1 MVGSAHAGCAPPD
14 CAPAEGWDNFANN
27 LGSDLAPLLALF
39 GEQVTTQ
46 YLSETLNWRDCLL
59 FALAPIGII
68 TAMVAAIRVAGSSML
83 RSVIGRA
90 KESRGDVEADLMS
103 STSSD
108 VCELWSGEDVVRV
121 LGSPKLLQLVYVESQ
136 AGDKETAGI
145 FNFQDTTTRDKFY
158 KKQQKQGDAK
168 PPRANETPAAGGAV
182 QSPPPDP
189 TLYSDIEKW
198 QARNSPPN
206 LSLNVSIKPIPLW
219 YMVVFLIVGIFVQGA
234 VLVLAAVSQYKLR
247 LPKNNASI
255 PGYAFPVFLIGTVTL
270 AGGMFLCARAIET
283 STKET
288 TWEPVDPKTTPTR
301 VVWLQQGGQKV
312 GDQEFESFARVS
324 TEHSPGII
332 HTSQKVETNGARTAL
347 VTTAVCIT
355 LLGFIA
361 QFFGLRATHSS
372 VIVFQLCA
380 ILFMTGLRSYAH
392 LDRENH
398 NHITKPDMVKGYEL
412 DWLAKNLK
420 NCSTWKVVIVPYQ
433 VPKDSPTEP
442 QAIRTSPSQPAEA
455 DEKQDPA
462 LAAECAVELMPVAVM
477 RTRARL
483 ARLSGDWDLE
493 SRKKVAVLQSA
504 IEGTMNDVFANM
516 KLKKDGNGGSSFE
529 WDVPVRARL
538 NDDGRQAQNCEVKL
552 TLTREKDET
561 GSWGGWKADKSELEA
576 ILCLWVSSLAEFD
589 RKQAKESRLRLKQVR
604 LLGPATLATAI
615 DYKLWL
621 HRGTKPRRA
630 KIDRRKERYFGWSGS
645 LSDEHLCVD
654 AEQDLETLCAQ
665 GLYTL
670 FLKELVGLVEE
681 VGGITTQRAND
692 SNRGL
697 SPSVKSEHSWEHL
710 YLSNTNLASIA
721 QIFAQCGLG
730 TIEDAYQCIIP
741 AFNAVQKPPYPDEI
755 YSSARKTSKALSK
768 EQKWEDVAEID
779 SWLYLNS
786 SPINAPT
793 SVIKAEAAQ
802 RLRALCERLL
812 SGIKKGEANENL
824 QILWKIV
831 DSECLILSTGDSSKD
846 LSFSM
851 LTRCM
856 TYWRIHC
863 PADSQGFPKLVSD
876 TIEFLIEDEVRE
888 GMRENVQR
896 GWEGGL
902 FKESE
907 SFAKFLFNQIYNGFF
922 EEKKDPDSLA
932 LVIALIRE
940 QSGDAFFGKEIEMYL
955 NNPASLK
962 IAADTT
968 VNAQFGTPNI
978 DTPIDLLLSR
988 HILSPLQLAASI
1000 GNKGTVERLV
1010 LDAEAEVNAKP
1021 AQYGGRTALQAAAS
1035 GGHCEVVKFLLERGA
1050 DPKAEPAPI
1059 EGRTALQA
1067 AAGAGNREIV
1077 ELLLE
1082 AGINADAGEC
1092 DGRTA
1097 LQAAAEGGHAD
1108 IVQFLLDKGA
1118 TVNERPAPRCGRTA
1132 LQAAA
1137 GAGHSDIVSKLLELG
1152 AKINETPQSVC
1163 GRTALQAAAE
1173 NGHEEIV
1180 ELLLTNGANVDAEPA
1195 WVYGRTAL
1203 QAAAEA
1209 GHGEVLKLLLRA
1221 KANINAKAG
1230 MFAGRTALQAAV
1242 EGGHR
1247 NTTKILLGLNPD
1259 INAPPVKELGTTV
1272 LQAALEKG
1280 DPKTIELIMASDSF
1294 DVEAVL
1300 HSAVERGQ
1308 KEVLKQLLASKDVDW
1323 HRKIGVLNETPLHQ
1337 AVRHRHDEVFRRL
1350 LGNKDIDPNVTD
1362 AEGCSPLFTA
1372 VSLGNEKA
1380 VELLVSNPKVD
1391 VNLADS
1397 IQRTPV
1403 FMAASRGHV
1412 GVISLLLKR
1421 PEMDVNRVSSD
1432 GRTPLHEAAVKGHD
1446 AVISL
1451 LLGREGL
1458 DIDTTDVRGVTPLQL
1473 ASHAKL
1479 EVAVGA
1485 LLSWGGVEVNHRDA
1499 RGLTPL
1505 MAAASV
1511 GADAVVRRLLA
1522 RSEILLDLPD
1532 SEGYSP
1538 LLVAARNGHQAVLEQ
1553 LLAKGADVN
1562 HQNLQQA
1569 TALHMAASAGHI
1581 TIVEM
1586 LLKAEGVQ
1594 ADLPDTLQWT
1604 PLTCAAV
1611 NGCHK
1616 VVQQL
1621 QAKGVNVNHRTVNQE
1636 TSLLLAAKQGH
1647 ESIVKMLLATQG
1659 IDIHIP
1665 DSSGNSPLN
1674 EAARGGHLSVVEQL
1688 LKEDVEIN
1696 HPNKQQ
1702 ATPLLLA
1709 AVNGHD
1715 LVVKRLLKVS
1725 GIDVNLPNTDGDTPL
1740 FLAAK
1745 LGHYLV
1751 VEQLLTKDVDLD
1763 APSTTGSTPLLGA
1776 AKEGYEVIVKQ
1787 LLDKGVDVNQ
1797 QNSHKTTALS
1807 ISAEFGRNTVV
1818 EALLKAEKVD
1828 VNLMDGDGNTPLLRA
1843 AQRGHEEVVKLL
1855 LAAKEI
1861 NVNCAKSDKHTPLM
1875 LAVTFRHEGVVEQL
1889 LAHKDINVNLLDAY
1903 GNTIQSHAWNRATR
1917 MLLEQARTAQRVPKP
1932 TQG

>member
-68 TAMVAAIRVAGSSML
+68 TAIVAAIRVAGNSML

-108 VCELWSGEDVVRV
+108 VCELWSGGGVVRV

-145 FNFQDTTTRDKFY
+145 FNFQDTTTQDKFY

-168 PPRANETPAAGGAV
+168 TPRANETLAAGSAV

-206 LSLNVSIKPIPLW
+206 LSLNVSIKPIPLQR
-219 YMVVFLIVGIFVQGA
+219 MVVFLIVGIFVQGA

-288 TWEPVDPKTTPTR
+288 TWEPLDPETTR
-301 VVWLQQGGQKV
+301 AVWLQQGGQKV

-324 TEHSPGII
+324 AVCSPGVI
-332 HTSQKVETNGARTAL
+332 HTSQKAKTDGRTAL
-347 VTTAVCIT
+347 VATAVCIT

-372 VIVFQLCA
+372 VIVLQLCA
-380 ILFMTGLRSYAH
+380 ILLMTALRSYAH
-392 LDRENH
+392 VDRENH
-398 NHITKPDMVKGYEL
+398 NHITQPDMVKGYEL

-420 NCSTWKVVIVPYQ
+420 HCSTWKVVIVPRR
-433 VPKDSPTEP
+433 VSKDSPTEP
-442 QAIRTSPSQPAEA
+442 KAIRTSPSQPAEA
-455 DEKQDPA
+455 DEKRDPA
-462 LAAECAVELMPVAVM
+462 LAAECAVELMPVVVM

-516 KLKKDGNGGSSFE
+516 KLKEDRNSESLFE
-529 WDVPVRARL
+529 WGLPVRARPSDNGGL
-538 NDDGRQAQNCEVKL
+538 AENCEVKL

-561 GSWGGWKADKSELEA
+561 GSWGGWKADESELEA

-589 RKQAKESRLRLKQVR
+589 RKKAKKGNLRLKQVR
-604 LLGPATLATAI
+604 LLGPASIATEI
-615 DYKLWL
+615 YCKLWL
-621 HRGTKPRRA
+621 HPETKPRRA
-630 KIDRRKERYFGWSGS
+630 KLDCKSERYFGWSGS
-645 LSDEHLCVD
+645 WSDEYLCVD
-654 AEQDLETLCAQ
+654 TKQDLEALCAQ
-665 GLYTL
+665 GFYTL
-670 FLKELVGLVEE
+670 FLERLGGWVGE
-681 VGGITTQRAND
+681 VGGTTTQRAND
-692 SNRGL
+692 FNRGL
-697 SPSVKSEHSWEHL
+697 SPFAESESSGEHL
-710 YLSNTNLASIA
+710 YLSNTNLTSIA
-721 QIFAQCGLG
+721 QIFVQCGLG
-730 TIEDAYQCIIP
+730 TIEDAYQCIVP
-741 AFNAVQKPPYPDEI
+741 AFNAVQQSSYLDEI
-755 YSSARKTSKALSK
+755 YNSARKTSKALSK
-768 EQKWEDVAEID
+768 EQKWKDVAEID

-786 SPINAPT
+786 SPINAPA
-793 SVIKAEAAQ
+793 SVIEAEAAQ

-812 SGIKKGEANENL
+812 SGIKKGEANEDL

-831 DSECLILSTGDSSKD
+831 DSECLVLSTGDSSKD

-856 TYWRIHC
+856 TYWRINS
-863 PADSQGFPKLVSD
+863 AAKSQGFPELVWK
-876 TIEFLIEDEVRE
+876 TIEFLTSGKVRE
-888 GMRENVQR
+888 GMRRDVQR
-896 GWEGGL
+896 GWEDGV

-907 SFAKFLFNQIYNGFF
+907 SFAKFLFNQIYNGLF
-922 EEKKDPDSLA
+922 EEQKGPDSLA

-955 NNPASLK
+955 NNPVSLK
-962 IAADTT
+962 IAADTPA
-968 VNAQFGTPNI
+968 NPPPEAPCI
-978 DTPIDLLLSR
+978 DIPIDLLLSR
-988 HILSPLQLAASI
+988 QYLSPLQLAAGI
-1000 GNKGTVERLV
+1000 GNKGVVERLV
-1010 LDAEAEVNAKP
+1010 LDAGAEVNAEP
-1021 AQYGGRTALQAAAS
+1021 AQLGGRTALQAAAS
-1035 GGHCEVVKFLLERGA
+1035 GGHYEVVKFLLERSA
-1050 DPKAEPAPI
+1050 DPKARPAPI

-1067 AAGAGNREIV
+1067 AAGAGNRAIV

-1082 AGINADAGEC
+1082 AGVNADAGEFG
-1092 DGRTA
+1092 GRTA
-1097 LQAAAEGGHAD
+1097 LQAAAEGGHKD
-1108 IVQFLLDKGA
+1108 IVQFLHAKGA
-1118 TVNERPAPRCGRTA
+1118 AVNGPPARYNGRTA

-1137 GAGHSDIVSKLLELG
+1137 GAGHSDIVHQLLELG
-1152 AKINETPQSVC
+1152 ATINETPKSVC
-1163 GRTALQAAAE
+1163 GRTALQAAAQ

-1180 ELLLTNGANVDAEPA
+1180 ELLLTNRANVDAEPA
-1195 WVYGRTAL
+1195 WVDGRTAL
-1203 QAAAEA
+1203 QAAAGA

-1221 KANINAKAG
+1221 KADVNAKASVRS
-1230 MFAGRTALQAAV
+1230 GRTALQAAV
-1242 EGGHR
+1242 EGGHK
-1247 NTTKILLGLNPD
+1247 NTVNTLLWSNAD
-1259 INAPPVKELGTTV
+1259 TNAPPAEALGITV
-1272 LQAALEKG
+1272 LQAALEDD
-1280 DPKTIELIMASDSF
+1280 DPKMVQLIVTSSSF
-1294 DVEAVL
+1294 DVEAAL
-1300 HSAVERGQ
+1300 HSAEERGQ
-1308 KEVLKQLLASKDVDW
+1308 EKVLEHLLESKDVDW
-1323 HRKIGVLNETPLHQ
+1323 YRKIGVYGETPLHQ
-1337 AVRHRHDEVFRRL
+1337 AIRHRHDEVFQRL

-1362 AEGCSPLFTA
+1362 AEGRSPLFTA
-1372 VSLGNEKA
+1372 VSLGHEKA
-1380 VELLVSNPKVD
+1380 VGLLVSNPKVD
-1391 VNLADS
+1391 VNLANS
-1397 IQRTPV
+1397 KQSTPILV
-1403 FMAASRGHV
+1403 AASIGHV
-1412 GVISLLLKR
+1412 KIVSLLLER
-1421 PEMDVNRVSSD
+1421 PEVDVNRVSLD
-1432 GRTPLHEAAVKGHD
+1432 GHTPLHAAAIAGHD
-1446 AVISL
+1446 TVIRL
-1451 LLGREGL
+1451 LLRREGL
-1458 DIDTTDVRGVTPLQL
+1458 NINTTDIHGATPLHF
-1473 ASHAKL
+1473 ASQAKL
-1479 EVAVGA
+1479 EVVVGT
-1485 LLSWGGVEVNHRDA
+1485 LLSWGGVDVNHRDA

-1505 MAAASV
+1505 MVAASV
-1511 GADAVVRRLLA
+1511 GADAVVRRLLG
-1522 RSEILLDLPD
+1522 RSEILLNLPN

-1538 LLVAARNGHQAVLEQ
+1538 LLVAALNGHQAVFEQ

-1569 TALHMAASAGHI
+1569 TALHMAASAGHVA
-1581 TIVEM
+1581 IVEM
-1586 LLKAEGVQ
+1586 LLNVKGVQ

-1604 PLTCAAV
+1604 PLTYAAV
-1611 NGCHK
+1611 KGYHE

-1621 QAKGVNVNHRTVNQE
+1621 LRKDVNINHNTVDQE
-1636 TSLLLAAKQGH
+1636 TPLLLAAKEGH
-1647 ESIVKMLLATQG
+1647 ESIVEMLLAAQG
-1659 IDIHIP
+1659 IDI
-1665 DSSGNSPLN
+1665 DFSGSSGDSPLN
-1674 EAARGGHLSVVEQL
+1674 LAARGGHLSVVERL
-1688 LKEDVEIN
+1688 LAEGVDVN
-1696 HPNKQQ
+1696 HSNKQQ

-1751 VEQLLTKDVDLD
+1751 VEQLLTKEDVDLD
-1763 APSTTGSTPLLGA
+1763 APSATGLTPLLGA
-1776 AKEGYEVIVKQ
+1776 AKEGYEVVVKQ

-1807 ISAEFGRNTVV
+1807 IAAVFGRNKVV
-1818 EALLKAEKVD
+1818 EVLLKAEVD
-1828 VNLMDGDGNTPLLRA
+1828 VNLMDRDGDTPLLRA

-1861 NVNCAKSDKHTPLM
+1861 NVNCADSDKDTPLM
-1875 LAVTFRHEGVVEQL
+1875 LAVRSGHEGVVKQL

-1903 GNTIQSHAWNRATR
+1903 GNTIQSHAWNRASR
-1917 MLLEQARTAQRVPKP
+1917 MLLEQARTTQRVPRP